1 MSDNSSGTHYHE
13 TKAVRKWIESSPLRE
28 QWWRRKCPMCG
39 AGSLVFKLKGPTDSN
54 VVKVSCFD
62 CDWEVE

>member
-1 MSDNSSGTHYHE
+1 
-13 TKAVRKWIESSPLRE
+13 
-28 QWWRRKCPMCG
+28 MCG